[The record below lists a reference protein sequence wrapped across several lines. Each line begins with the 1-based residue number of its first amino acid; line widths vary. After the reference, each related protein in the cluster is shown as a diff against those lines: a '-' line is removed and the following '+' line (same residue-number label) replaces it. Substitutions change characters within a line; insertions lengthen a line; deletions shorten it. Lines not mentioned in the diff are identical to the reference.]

1 MFGILNPLE
10 KSFSKSFSKKWS

>member
-10 KSFSKSFSKKWS
+10 KSFSKSFSKKWN